1 MSKIWRD
8 TGLDNLVGVSGPL
21 LYVKVTVLTGRKL
34 VNGHEYD
41 HGTLRCY
48 LCDAENDKLS

>member
-1 MSKIWRD
+1 M
-8 TGLDNLVGVSGPL
+8 GLDNLVGVSGPL